1 MKNFRFQNNV
11 SRIVALEGLYDEK
24 LVYKNMNINKI
35 DIKEIRKI
43 TKTTISKKEK
53 EEIEAKQKLEEAKK
67 KKEREE
73 REYAKD
79 LTKYIFSIK
88 EAAKKGRNSVDVDIG
103 AISNNYT
110 KYQIENIK
118 SELKEFSPE
127 FENCDDY
134 YYDRNYDGDV
144 IDSTRYTKVT
154 VKFKW

>member
-1 MKNFRFQNNV
+1 MIIYI
-11 SRIVALEGLYDEK
+11 SG
-24 LVYKNMNINKI
+24 
-35 DIKEIRKI
+35 KEI
-43 TKTTISKKEK
+43 EK
-53 EEIEAKQKLEEAKK
+53 KQKLEEAKK

-73 REYAKD
+73 YEHAKN
-79 LTKYIFSIK
+79 LTKYISAIK
-88 EAAKKGRNSVDVDIG
+88 EAAKLGRNYVAVDIG

-110 KYQIENIK
+110 TYQIENIK

-144 IDSTRYTKVT
+144 IDSIRYTKVT